1 MFLIM
6 GVLTRGHFTYGSQT
20 WANIILI
27 TGANAGDTVWDTTY
41 AKKREWDGNNF
52 VHANQKS
59 MVTTTGFLDGG
70 VGVSSST
77 VNNQLGFQAL
87 AADTEGVIGIVE
99 NGKGNVIGVTVPMT
113 YHGTVKALVVATG
126 VNPSN
131 PGDFVKNDTTSNGY
145 ANTAAAGAGT
155 FALYV
160 DAAATTTGLRSIV
173 FRPVERN

>member
-1 MFLIM
+1 M
-6 GVLTRGHFTYGSQT
+6 GILTRGHFTYGSQT

-27 TGANAGDTVWDTTY
+27 TGATIGDTVWDTTY

-59 MVTTTGFLDGG
+59 MITTTGLIDGA
-70 VGVSSST
+70 VVVSSAT
-77 VNNQLGFQAL
+77 VNNQIGFQAL
-87 AADTEGVIGIVE
+87 AADTEGIIGIVE

-113 YHGTVKALVVATG
+113 YHGTVKALVVAG
-126 VNPSN
+126 ASGAAAN

-145 ANTAAAGAGT
+145 ANTAAAAAGT

-160 DAAATTTGLRSIV
+160 DAAATTTGLRSII